1 MLLRLILLII
11 KTVVV
16 NPRVVLLAELYCILC
31 MPLCIFIFF
40 ECSTFVGSAWSFGF
54 FIPATMANDLQ
65 LLRIFIPDFY
75 ILILEKEPV
84 FPFIC

>member
-1 MLLRLILLII
+1 
-11 KTVVV
+11 
-16 NPRVVLLAELYCILC
+16 
-31 MPLCIFIFF
+31 
-40 ECSTFVGSAWSFGF
+40 
-54 FIPATMANDLQ
+54 MANDLQ